1 MDIQS
6 IVTLIDAVSKAN
18 IKNFQVEEGN
28 FKLSMDKYD
37 TPSFPFQNVYD
48 KSPLTA
54 LQNKN
59 NESQVIAQPVSTV
72 VPTTSFGVSPQ
83 PVSTIVPTTS
93 FGVPTQSMQAAV
105 NVQEAQTVQ
114 ETPNNKDYK
123 VVKSPIVGTFY
134 SAAGPDEK
142 DFVKVG
148 DKVSKGQVLCII
160 EAMKLMNDIESDFDG
175 EIVEI
180 LVKNEQPVEFGQ
192 ELFYIK

>member
-72 VPTTSFGVSPQ
+72 
-83 PVSTIVPTTS
+83 VPTTS